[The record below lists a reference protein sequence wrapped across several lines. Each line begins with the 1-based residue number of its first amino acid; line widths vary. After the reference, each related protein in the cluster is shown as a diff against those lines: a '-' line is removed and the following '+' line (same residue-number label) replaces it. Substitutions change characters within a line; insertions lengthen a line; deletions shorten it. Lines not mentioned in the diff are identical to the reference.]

1 MVGYECL
8 SLVGQVSFSFILLL
22 FSFVHLLQPTPKQI
36 RLEAWLPCST
46 NVITASI
53 TCSFDRHTPSMNLNI
68 PGMSIRENRLNQKF
82 SQLQVSA
89 FHKDIGHTSRP
100 SMRGHGD
107 MDILPVPS
115 VGSRVSVYVCEALGV
130 SSQWERWV
138 LTTPALDPFA
148 NSRYH
153 LDYIPPS
160 LSLTMHP

>member
-130 SSQWERWV
+130 SSSEDETDHCD
-138 LTTPALDPFA
+138 LGYP
-148 NSRYH
+148 
-153 LDYIPPS
+153 
-160 LSLTMHP
+160 